1 MLLKVF
7 LFLLYHV
14 IVSHKHY
21 GILNTM
27 ASIIVPKLPSLK
39 TGSRTAKGK
48 SYFYLQTY
56 TFHYD
61 KTLKRSIR
69 DSQKTVGKIKGQE
82 QFGEIEWYED
92 FLNQYPE
99 LRKIRSFKTK
109 NGIEFK
115 PLEEEIPD
123 RLVAERPIQKK
134 LAGAYWAISK
144 AMAQTGIGNALK
156 QVFGDYHRDLKLAS
170 VVMYMLIKR
179 NGGIMHHY
187 PPFSKLHYL
196 PWPSELNDHQLGTL
210 FSHVTYDRL
219 IKFFN
224 ALGREYYKHHEEL
237 FKRKQP
243 QRLILALDSTSIS
256 TYSKELPNSEW
267 GHNKDGDCLK
277 QINYL
282 LLCDELTGMPVYGKM
297 YKGNV
302 VDSST
307 VKNLISDLSIIFEKA
322 EVKPELIFTTDRGYE
337 STDNMETFLRNG
349 HKFIIRS
356 KISTKWV
363 QDIVDSV
370 RNKFTDENLHDE
382 FTKQYMITTEVTY
395 KYDPFPITGK
405 RKNNSESV
413 KLYAHVYFD
422 EEVFFRRRENLRFN
436 INNARTI
443 YNAKIKKIHEE
454 YEKTDGKKSKT
465 ANGATLAEK
474 IASVNIGKIQSFI
487 DNYCYLDSEGYA
499 LIDLDKF
506 KSRIKNAGVMV
517 ILSNV
522 AETAS
527 SAYAAYF
534 RRMTVERN
542 FQNFKSA
549 LDFDRPRASTQSSL
563 QGRFLCEF
571 IASAIYVLFQNRIA
585 SYEKTPEA
593 KEDHIILSNM
603 SLPRIIEELNTVMLT
618 SYKNGGYF
626 DEICGKYRTLYKALQ
641 IPLPES
647 FIEGIKDFDVD
658 EEETSEYEE
667 PDLQIKEEEL

>member
-1 MLLKVF
+1 M
-7 LFLLYHV
+7 
-14 IVSHKHY
+14 
-21 GILNTM
+21 
-27 ASIIVPKLPSLK
+27 
-39 TGSRTAKGK
+39 
-48 SYFYLQTY
+48 
-56 TFHYD
+56 
-61 KTLKRSIR
+61 
-69 DSQKTVGKIKGQE
+69 
-82 QFGEIEWYED
+82 
-92 FLNQYPE
+92 
-99 LRKIRSFKTK
+99 
-109 NGIEFK
+109 
-115 PLEEEIPD
+115 EEEIPD
-123 RLVAERPIQKK
+123 RLVTERPVQKK

-156 QVFGDYHRDLKLAS
+156 QVFVDYHRDLKLAS

-196 PWPSELNDHQLGTL
+196 PWPNELNDHQLGSL
-210 FSHVTYDRL
+210 LSHVTYDRL

-256 TYSKELPNSEW
+256 TYSKELPNAEW

-282 LLCDELTGMPVYGKM
+282 LLCDELTGMPVFGKM

-302 VDSST
+302 VDCST
-307 VKNLISDLSIIFEKA
+307 VKNLISDLAIIFEKA

-337 STDNMETFLRNG
+337 STDNMENFLRNG

-356 KISTKWV
+356 KINTKWV
-363 QDIVDSV
+363 QDIVGSV
-370 RNKFTDENLHDE
+370 RDKFADENLHDE
-382 FTKQYMITTEVTY
+382 FTKQYMITTDVTY
-395 KYDPFPITGK
+395 KYDPNPIPGK

-422 EEVFFRRRENLRFN
+422 EEVFYRRRENLRFN
-436 INNARTI
+436 INNAKTI
-443 YNAKIKKIHEE
+443 YNAEIKKIHEE
-454 YEKTDGKKSKT
+454 YEKADGNKSKT
-465 ANGATLAEK
+465 AKGTTSTENKANNSTLAEK
-474 IASVNIGKIQSFI
+474 IAAVNIGKIQSFI
-487 DNYCYLDSEGYA
+487 DNYCCLDSEGYA

-506 KSRIKNAGVMV
+506 KARLKNAGVMI

-542 FQNFKSA
+542 FQNFKFA
-549 LDFDRPRASTQSSL
+549 LDFDRPRASTHSSL

-571 IASAIYVLFQNRIA
+571 VASAIYVLIQNRIA
-585 SYEKTPEA
+585 TYEKTPEA
-593 KEDHIILSNM
+593 KEDHIILSNL
-603 SLPRIIEELNTVMLT
+603 SLPRIIEELNTIMLT
-618 SYKNGGYF
+618 CYKNGGYF
-626 DEICGKYRTLYKALQ
+626 DEVCGKYRTLYKALQ

-647 FIEGIKDFDVD
+647 FIEGIKDFDMTD
-658 EEETSEYEE
+658 EDTSPYEKE
-667 PDLQIKEEEL
+667 APDLQINEEEL